1 LLALPLREN
10 NQSFGALFIYLKKKG
25 HLDSRTLGLIREL
38 CDPISKGVAHLWA
51 YEKIESRLE
60 ETHHH
65 KLRLEGENRYLQEQ
79 IRAAQGF
86 AEIIGSGSAI
96 QRVFQLISI
105 VGPSDNAVL
114 ILGETGTGKELV
126 AKAIH
131 NASSRKDK
139 FMINVNCAAL
149 EAGALETE
157 LFGEEKGTP
166 AGAIKTRIGKFE
178 LANDSTLFLDEIGE
192 MPLELQGRLLQ
203 AIQDHRSV
211 RIIATSRRHLRKE
224 VEEGRFR
231 SDLFYRLN
239 VFPIQ
244 IPPLR
249 DRKEDV
255 PVLAAHFIGQQA
267 QRSGKKI
274 ANISHRALESL
285 MRYDWPGNVRELEHL
300 LERSILTAAGPTIKD
315 IALPFETPAERPDT
329 PLNSS
334 IKTLDEMERDHI
346 LAVLKRCNHK
356 VGGPDGAARML
367 RLPATTLHSKL
378 KKMGIK

>member
-1 LLALPLREN
+1 
-10 NQSFGALFIYLKKKG
+10 
-25 HLDSRTLGLIREL
+25 
-38 CDPISKGVAHLWA
+38 
-51 YEKIESRLE
+51 
-60 ETHHH
+60 
-65 KLRLEGENRYLQEQ
+65 
-79 IRAAQGF
+79 
-86 AEIIGSGSAI
+86 
-96 QRVFQLISI
+96 
-105 VGPSDNAVL
+105 
-114 ILGETGTGKELV
+114 
-126 AKAIH
+126 
-131 NASSRKDK
+131 
-139 FMINVNCAAL
+139 M
-149 EAGALETE
+149 
-157 LFGEEKGTP
+157 
-166 AGAIKTRIGKFE
+166 KTRIGKFE

-255 PVLAAHFIGQQA
+255 PVLAAHFIEQQA
-267 QRSGKKI
+267 QRSGRKI